1 MSRLTVQDDYDEAVI
16 TLSNLHDCLRQLE
29 VDFIDNANIMRKE
42 YIQVRK
48 VYIFTK
54 RQE

>member
-1 MSRLTVQDDYDEAVI
+1 MSRPTMRTDYDKAAL
-16 TLSNLHDCLRQLE
+16 TLSNLHDCLGQLE
-29 VDFIDNANIMRKE
+29 VDFSDNANIMRKE

-54 RQE
+54 R